1 MAMQVTAAYPGREGK
16 ELILS
21 TYLNLIF
28 YGNGSYG
35 IKAAAANYFGLT
47 DLSELTLSQAAFLAA
62 LPQRPSALD
71 PYQNAGGEPGSAA
84 AAADAMRERD
94 SVLLRMLEDEYI
106 TLDEY
111 QAATAATWEEMKP
124 SRVVHPLLEPH
135 FTFRVQRE
143 LVRILAAMGDPG
155 PRAGGADGRLPHHHH
170 PRLPAPAGRAHPGP
184 GVGRRPC
191 RQERPQ
197 RRPGGDRLGDRG
209 DRHLHRKHRLLQ
221 PDRPAGPGPVR
232 RCRPGSPPA
241 RIGLQAH
248 RLHLGLQGAHGDGVD
263 DVRRCPD
270 ELRQP

>member
-71 PYQNAGGEPGSAA
+71 PYQNAGGEPGSAE

-94 SVLLRMLEDEYI
+94 GVLFRMLEEEYI

-143 LVRILAAMGDPG
+143 LVRILAAMGIPDPEQAA
-155 PRAGGADGRLPHHHH
+155 RTGGYHITTTLDYPLQQVARTQVQEWV
-170 PRLPAPAGRAHPGP
+170 AA
-184 GVGRRPC
+184 PC

-197 RRPGGDRLGDRG
+197 RRPGGDRLGDGG

-221 PDRPAGPGPVR
+221 PDRSRGSRASSTLPAWLAASPDRPSSPSSTPRPSR
-232 RCRPGSPPA
+232 RARRRRRPCSSMP
-241 RIGLQAH
+241 
-248 RLHLGLQGAHGDGVD
+248 
-263 DVRRCPD
+263 
-270 ELRQP
+270 